1 MELLWNALK
10 PPELLDTRRPLEVS
24 RQIFYYT
31 NEKGLL
37 KIELL

>member
-1 MELLWNALK
+1 MECGWK